1 MSSFTGEIQVRIYR
15 NKIPIVTQPINL
27 SASRF
32 FKADCKEKSLTRKL
46 KPWRFLCC
54 KKAANSH
61 YSCKSARESRQIY
74 RNTQFVAKKRWQRI
88 RPWGATWLTLLL
100 CACAL
105 SLVHQKFTQV
115 VDLEDVFRPS
125 AAFFY
130 MLHHCLPSIFSVDLT
145 FIFIWVQKRKVI
157 NKRLI
162 FLVPERYLH
171 APNDLKLFPQ
181 CLPQKSKNPACFFLD
196 CVKASAAN
204 IAIHHDAAS
213 FPRRWQKD
221 PRTQSLRST
230 P

>member
-1 MSSFTGEIQVRIYR
+1 MCLCTF
-15 NKIPIVTQPINL
+15 L
-27 SASRF
+27 SASKIYPSSWPRRCFPSVRSF
-32 FKADCKEKSLTRKL
+32 FL
-46 KPWRFLCC
+46 
-54 KKAANSH
+54 
-61 YSCKSARESRQIY
+61 
-74 RNTQFVAKKRWQRI
+74 
-88 RPWGATWLTLLL
+88 
-100 CACAL
+100 
-105 SLVHQKFTQV
+105 
-115 VDLEDVFRPS
+115 
-125 AAFFY
+125 

-181 CLPQKSKNPACFFLD
+181 CLPQKSKNLACFFLD

-230 P
+230 PQKSYQSIHFWQCDLEIFSNHSEFFKGTFSYFYGKLTKSSLFVAFFTSVCHNKSIQRKMLECIFLESLRLLLQNLGLN

>member
-1 MSSFTGEIQVRIYR
+1 MTFLLEHLISASLQCIAKSDSPMSSFTGEIQVRIYR

-125 AAFFY
+125 AAFLYVASLSAFHFFSWFDLHFY
-130 MLHHCLPSIFSVDLT
+130 LSSKEKGHQQEAHFPSSGTVLT
-145 FIFIWVQKRKVI
+145 C
-157 NKRLI
+157 
-162 FLVPERYLH
+162 P
-171 APNDLKLFPQ
+171 
-181 CLPQKSKNPACFFLD
+181 
-196 CVKASAAN
+196 
-204 IAIHHDAAS
+204 
-213 FPRRWQKD
+213 
-221 PRTQSLRST
+221 
-230 P
+230 